1 MNEAALP
8 PCCAE
13 CLWLSDDRPLIV
25 EGCAFDV
32 RRGGS
37 RRSLDRNKASPMER
51 QSHSAQQ
58 SGRAASGLSFRE

>member
-13 CLWLSDDRPLIV
+13 WLRLSDGD
-25 EGCAFDV
+25 AFFLSRLRLDSSSKAQPSTI
-32 RRGGS
+32 RGQS
-37 RRSLDRNKASPMER
+37 SER

-58 SGRAASGLSFRE
+58 SGGAAKTRLIHE

>member
-13 CLWLSDDRPLIV
+13 CLRLSDDRPLIV
-25 EGCAFDV
+25 EGCAFDEL
-32 RRGGS
+32 S
-37 RRSLDRNKASPMER
+37 RRSLDRKKASPTER

-58 SGRAASGLSFRE
+58 SGRAASGLPFRE